1 MYKILLADNEG
12 VVLDSLIHLIN
23 SRLGESCDIRTAK
36 TARYTRVLARKFI
49 PDIAVINVQM
59 PGMHGF
65 DVVREI
71 RSYHIR
77 CVFLTVS
84 SYKKASFRSEVENLH
99 ILAHLVKP
107 LSREKILPALDEA
120 VHVVSHIHKMQEQ
133 NQHIQEKFDQAVP
146 LLEQGLISQFFF
158 PENTEENL
166 AQYTAFLN
174 IPQTCGRLVSLAFGE
189 APDAA
194 GQNTRAQKDMRD
206 ASDDGLSEDALQ
218 NRIGSSVRLQRDYRK
233 FREVLREHF
242 PLALAGPVMGNH
254 ILFLLPCW
262 KEETAR
268 ERAEFS
274 RSLAQLLEAL
284 EDAFEN
290 LTFLSSYSPVGPLSR
305 LRPPVSKV

>member
-12 VVLDSLIHLIN
+12 VVLDSLIQLIN
-23 SRLGESCDIRTAK
+23 GRLGESCDIRTAQ
-36 TARYTRVLARKFI
+36 TARYARILARKFM
-49 PDIAVINVQM
+49 PDIVVINVQM

-84 SYKKASFRSEVENLH
+84 SYKRASFRSEAESLH

-107 LSREKILPALDEA
+107 LSREKILPVLDEA
-120 VHVVSHIHKMQEQ
+120 VRVVSRIHRTQEQ

-158 PENTEENL
+158 PESAAENL

-174 IPQTCGRLVSLAFGE
+174 IPQTCGRLVSLVFGE
-189 APDAA
+189 APNGSGQGARA
-194 GQNTRAQKDMRD
+194 QNTQD
-206 ASDDGLSEDALQ
+206 APDGGLSEDALQ
-218 NRIGSSVRLQRDYRK
+218 NLIGSSVRLQRDYKK

-262 KEETAR
+262 REETAR
-268 ERAEFS
+268 EEAEFS

-305 LRPPVSKV
+305 LRPPVSKI